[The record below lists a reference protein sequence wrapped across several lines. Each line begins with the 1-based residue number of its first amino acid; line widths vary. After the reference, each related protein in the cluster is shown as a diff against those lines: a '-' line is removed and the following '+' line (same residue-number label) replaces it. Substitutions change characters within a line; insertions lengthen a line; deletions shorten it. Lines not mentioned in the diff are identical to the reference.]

1 MSNKNHVEYF
11 FDLQN
16 VKDEN
21 VVELFKNRFGK
32 IIEESQL
39 HYEIYELFDEDEF
52 DEDDEN
58 NEGAEDI
65 GDGTIQKMVGGN
77 SETSTFPYN
86 KFESMMETLSKW
98 KDGINAERTSAF
110 DSLFKPIKKND
121 TPPLANQPPAENNIL
136 TRSFGYLTEAVTKK
150 NVPIIEPLEKK
161 EDKPANTSMLARG
174 FDSIV
179 DTFTQK
185 QEPMKEMT
193 TEPLEKK
200 ETAEEKPANTS
211 IVSRSFD
218 YIADALTPKKEHT
231 EESAEEENKHT
242 EESVEEPVDEQE
254 KEHAEESVEEPVTPE
269 PEKEPENEHV
279 EEHVDEQEKEPVNE
293 KEKEPV
299 DEQIIP
305 IEKKK
310 EEITKGKG
318 VTRIKLVIERE
329 MNLDFLKKGK

>member
-16 VKDEN
+16 IKDEN

-32 IIEESQL
+32 IIEDSQL

-58 NEGAEDI
+58 NEGTEDI

-98 KDGINAERTSAF
+98 KDGIDSERSSAYET
-110 DSLFKPIKKND
+110 LFKPIKKND
-121 TPPLANQPPAENNIL
+121 TPQLANQPPAENNIL

-179 DTFTQK
+179 DTFTKK
-185 QEPMKEMT
+185 QEPVKIDEPII
-193 TEPLEKK
+193 EPLEKK
-200 ETAEEKPANTS
+200 EDKPANTS

-218 YIADALTPKKEHT
+218 YIADALTPKKEPEKEHI
-231 EESAEEENKHT
+231 
-242 EESVEEPVDEQE
+242 EESVEKPVDEETQAEEQEQVEEDKEVVEEEKE
-254 KEHAEESVEEPVTPE
+254 KEHIEEPI
-269 PEKEPENEHV
+269 
-279 EEHVDEQEKEPVNE
+279 DEQEKEPIDEQE
-293 KEKEPV
+293 KESIK
-299 DEQIIP
+299 EQIIP